1 MITNLNCEVSEFILE
16 EEERYAKKTNKI
28 KTKRFPACFPK
39 TGLKTTVS
47 PVEER

>member
-1 MITNLNCEVSEFILE
+1 MIHLQYQVAEFFV
-16 EEERYAKKTNKI
+16 EEERQAEKNQKI
-28 KTKRFPACFPK
+28 QTKRFPACFPK